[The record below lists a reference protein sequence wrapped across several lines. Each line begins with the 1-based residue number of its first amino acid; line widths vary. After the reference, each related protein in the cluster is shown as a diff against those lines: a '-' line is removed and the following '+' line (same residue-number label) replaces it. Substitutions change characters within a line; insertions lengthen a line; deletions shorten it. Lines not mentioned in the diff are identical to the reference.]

1 MRWLVFIVFSLAV
14 SGSSGQESIALQ
26 TCIDKALAN
35 SNQTVTESSLISK
48 SKIDKQ
54 FHWWSLLPNLVANAG
69 VNTSFGRRL
78 DPFTNTFATSSV
90 NSQFF
95 GLNSSVQLF
104 NGFNYFRKSKVYAN
118 TIRLNELDLSARQN
132 ELKIQVI
139 ETYIALCKL
148 SIQTQL
154 TQSRIEKYIRIQT
167 IQRLLVQEGRI
178 NVIDTLKS
186 QHSILKEQELLSNL
200 ANEWKLKAMQLNFQM
215 GLPLR
220 TNFKVDL
227 TSVSEISEKP
237 ELSGKFELESL
248 GIELKLLEDQLK
260 SDRSGMLPSISLNGL
275 IGTGFSTNNKDYS
288 LAGNPTKPYADQINQ
303 NLYEGIGFSLNV
315 PLFNRGEWL
324 KKSQLNAI
332 GKLEIENKKELADR
346 LLEKQQL
353 EQEQYQLNNKAKME
367 QTRQMSDNL
376 QLIYEKSLLLY
387 EEGRLTYTEIETVL
401 LEWQLKLIETELL
414 KLDNQLLNLYEH

>member
-1 MRWLVFIVFSLAV
+1 MKWAVFIGFFWTV
-14 SGSSGQESIALQ
+14 SGLFGQESIALQ
-26 TCIDKALAN
+26 TCIDRALAN
-35 SNQTVTESSLISK
+35 SSQTATESSLINQ

-54 FHWWSLLPNLVANAG
+54 FHWWSLLPNLGANAG

-104 NGFNYFRKSKVYAN
+104 NGFNYFQKGKVYVN
-118 TIRLNELDLSARQN
+118 TIQLNELGLSAKQN
-132 ELKIQVI
+132 ELKVQVI

-148 SIQTQL
+148 SIQTRL
-154 TQSRIEKYIRIQT
+154 TQSRMEKYARIQT
-167 IQRLLVQEGRI
+167 IQRLLVREGRI

-186 QHSILKEQELLSNL
+186 QHSLLREQELLSNL
-200 ANEWKLKAMQLNFQM
+200 TNDWKLKTMQLNFQM

-220 TNFKVDL
+220 TNLIVDL
-227 TSVSEISEKP
+227 SSISEITEKP
-237 ELSGKFELESL
+237 KLSGKFELESL
-248 GIELKLLEDQLK
+248 EIELELLENQLK
-260 SDRSGMLPSISLNGL
+260 SDRSVMLPSISLNGL
-275 IGTGFSTNNKDYS
+275 VGTGFSTNNKDYS
-288 LAGNPTKPYADQINQ
+288 LPGNPTKSYADQINQ

-315 PLFNRGEWL
+315 PVFNRGEWL
-324 KKSQLNAI
+324 KKSQLNEVR
-332 GKLEIENKKELADR
+332 KLEIENKKELADR

-353 EQEQYQLNNKAKME
+353 EQEQIQLNSKAKLE
-367 QTRQMSDNL
+367 QTRQLSGNL

-414 KLDNQLLNLYEH
+414 KIDNQLLKLYEY

>member
-1 MRWLVFIVFSLAV
+1 MKWAVFIVFFWTV
-14 SGSSGQESIALQ
+14 SGSFSQESIALQ
-26 TCIDKALAN
+26 TCIDRALLN
-35 SNQTVTESSLISK
+35 SSQTATESSQINQ

-54 FHWWSLLPNLVANAG
+54 FHWWSLLPNLGVNAG

-104 NGFNYFRKSKVYAN
+104 NGFNYFRKGKVYAN
-118 TIRLNELDLSARQN
+118 TIQLNELDLSARQN
-132 ELKIQVI
+132 ELKVQVI

-154 TQSRIEKYIRIQT
+154 TQSRMEKYSRIQM
-167 IQRLLVQEGRI
+167 IQRLLVREGRI

-186 QHSILKEQELLSNL
+186 QHSLLREQELLSNL
-200 ANEWKLKAMQLNFQM
+200 TNDWKLKTMQLNFQM

-220 TNFKVDL
+220 TNLIVDL
-227 TSVSEISEKP
+227 SSISEITEKP
-237 ELSGKFELESL
+237 KLSGKFELESL
-248 GIELKLLEDQLK
+248 EIEQELLQNQLK
-260 SDRSGMLPSISLNGL
+260 SDRSVILPSISLNGL
-275 IGTGFSTNNKDYS
+275 VGTGFSTNNKDYS
-288 LAGNPTKPYADQINQ
+288 LAGNPTKSYGDQINQ

-315 PLFNRGEWL
+315 PVFNRGEWL
-324 KKSQLNAI
+324 KKSQLNEVR
-332 GKLEIENKKELADR
+332 KLEIENKKELADR

-353 EQEQYQLNNKAKME
+353 EQEQIQLNNKAKLE
-367 QTRQMSDNL
+367 QSRQLSDNL

-414 KLDNQLLNLYEH
+414 KIDNQLLKLYEY